1 MIVIAYNLFR
11 IVWRNFFFRHAT
23 IFFDQYARIFELI
36 NYSEHGTVVDN
47 IIYTLEQVSI

>member
-1 MIVIAYNLFR
+1 LVKEIC
-11 IVWRNFFFRHAT
+11 FFRHAT